1 MAHQF
6 GIDPLADGRW
16 VAFTQATLLGGCV
29 CGALFADYASPE
41 AWLASSD
48 SGLAG
53 HPGLLELKRAVERA
67 DPWDPGYGLLSHTLH
82 LLTPRDAQYPAWLR
96 HCQDRPPFLYVS
108 GDLSILA
115 MRSLSVVGSRK
126 PSLEGARAATEFAEG
141 SAAAGLTIV
150 SGLALGIDGRAHEG
164 ALAVGGTTI
173 AVLPSGIDRIYPN
186 QHRSL
191 AQRIARQGCLV
202 SEFPPGTPP
211 RKHHFYRRNRTLS
224 GLSEAT
230 LVVEAGRP
238 SGTLLTASA
247 AADQGREVMV
257 LPWSIYH
264 VGGLGCRYLLA
275 DGATLVQ
282 SVTDVLLHFGLAAE
296 SQASLVRSPSQPVQ
310 PLSREDRSLM
320 QLIGGGVH
328 SANDIAV
335 ALGWD
340 LERCLAR
347 LSALELS
354 GQLHRSAAGFSAR

>member
-6 GIDPLADGRW
+6 GIDPRADGRW
-16 VAFTQATLLGGCV
+16 VAFTRAALLGGATCD
-29 CGALFADYASPE
+29 ALFADYPSPE
-41 AWLASSD
+41 AWLGSSD
-48 SGLAG
+48 SGSTGQPELSQ
-53 HPGLLELKRAVERA
+53 LKRAVECA
-67 DPWDPGYGLLSHTLH
+67 EPWTAASSACAHTLH
-82 LLTPRDAQYPAWLR
+82 LLTPRDAQYPVWLR

-108 GDLSILA
+108 GDLGVLA
-115 MRSLSVVGSRK
+115 MRSLSVVGTRK
-126 PSLEGARAATEFAEG
+126 PSLDGARAATEFARG
-141 SAAAGLTIV
+141 AAGAGLAIV
-150 SGLALGIDGRAHEG
+150 SGLALGIDGLAHEG
-164 ALAVGGTTI
+164 ALQADGRTI

-230 LVVEAGRP
+230 LVIEAGRP

-247 AADQGREVMV
+247 AADQGRDVLV
-257 LPWSIYH
+257 LPWSVYH

-282 SVTDVLLHFGLAAE
+282 SVADVLLHFGLAPEMQNPLAQCQTPSPQTPSGE
-296 SQASLVRSPSQPVQ
+296 DHSL
-310 PLSREDRSLM
+310 LL
-320 QLIGGGVH
+320 LIGDGVH
-328 SANDIAV
+328 SAS
-335 ALGWD
+335 ALAAAMGWD
-340 LERCLAR
+340 LDRCLAR

-354 GQLHRSAAGFSAR
+354 GKLQRSAAGFSAR